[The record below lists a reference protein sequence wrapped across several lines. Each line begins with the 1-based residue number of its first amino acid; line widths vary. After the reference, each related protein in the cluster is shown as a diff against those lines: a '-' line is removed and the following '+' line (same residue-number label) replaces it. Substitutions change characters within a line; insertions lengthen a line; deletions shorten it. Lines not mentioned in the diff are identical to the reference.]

1 VQQNTTRRFAKEKK
15 IRRSVSSH
23 NELGS
28 RWGSGEGGGTL
39 IKSDTKHPFTKI
51 LEKIKRY
58 AKLVNL
64 SCQKVVMVT
73 PLREKTEILIYLGN
87 GNL

>member
-1 VQQNTTRRFAKEKK
+1 MHQDTTSRFAKEKK
-15 IRRSVSSH
+15 TRLSVSSH

-28 RWGSGEGGGTL
+28 HWESGGGGTL
-39 IKSDTKHPFTKI
+39 IKSDTKHPYIKI

-58 AKLVNL
+58 AKLFNL
-64 SCQKVVMVT
+64 CCQKVVMVT

-87 GNL
+87 SNL

>member
-1 VQQNTTRRFAKEKK
+1 MEQNTTRRFAKEKR
-15 IRRSVSSH
+15 IRLSVSSH

-28 RWGSGEGGGTL
+28 HWGRGGGTL
-39 IKSDTKHPFTKI
+39 IKSDTKHPYTKI

-64 SCQKVVMVT
+64 CCQNMVMAT
-73 PLREKTEILIYLGN
+73 PLREKTDTLIYLGN